1 MVCYFLNVKRIVS
14 KKDKVFFIMQVADL
28 SGIVSELF
36 VSEDIFKIAS
46 NFLPFDRIV
55 LNISLSSGRVNVES
69 IEKN

>member
-1 MVCYFLNVKRIVS
+1 MICYFLNIKRIVS

-28 SGIVSELF
+28 SGTVSELF

-46 NFLPFDRIV
+46 SFLPFDRIV

>member
-28 SGIVSELF
+28 TGVVSELF
-36 VSEDIFKIAS
+36 VSEDIFAITS
-46 NFLPFDRIV
+46 TLCPFDRIV
-55 LNISLSSGRVNVES
+55 LNISLSSGRINVES

>member
-1 MVCYFLNVKRIVS
+1 MICYFLNIKRIVS

-28 SGIVSELF
+28 SGTVSEFF

-46 NFLPFDRIV
+46 SFLPFDRIV

>member
-1 MVCYFLNVKRIVS
+1 MTCYFLNIKRIVS
-14 KKDKVFFIMQVADL
+14 KKDKVYFIMQVADL
-28 SGIVSELF
+28 SGTVSEFF

-46 NFLPFDRIV
+46 SFLPFDRIV

>member
-28 SGIVSELF
+28 NGTVSELF
-36 VSEDIFKIAS
+36 VSEDIFKVAS

>member
-28 SGIVSELF
+28 NGTVSEFF
-36 VSEDIFKIAS
+36 VSEDIFKIVS

>member
-28 SGIVSELF
+28 NGTVSELF